1 MIVGSKENVPNIT
14 NTVPEQIV
22 DVKWTKDQNW
32 DSWKTLKNC
41 GFRVRVIV
49 SDNYSANMLAYKPLL
64 KEFIH
69 LDDDLYI
76 EHNYQKIYLLHDAV
90 HLILIVRNNLLNY
103 KRVTFFENNFVATL
117 MYVRL
122 NGGHGLLNF
131 TTPLDQFPFFKVLII
146 LSWHIL
152 QPSPLKKV
160 GGKSKRFFKKVRWI
174 LTPCPPNKKEILK
187 NLSEMS
193 PNFLMDLQENFKR
206 NGKNITS
213 VYENP

>member
-1 MIVGSKENVPNIT
+1 MILGSKENVPNIT

-22 DVKWTKDQNW
+22 DVKWTKDQNL

-64 KEFIH
+64 KEFVH

-103 KRVTFFENNFVATL
+103 KRLTFFENNFVATL

-146 LSWHIL
+146 LS
-152 QPSPLKKV
+152 
-160 GGKSKRFFKKVRWI
+160 
-174 LTPCPPNKKEILK
+174 
-187 NLSEMS
+187 
-193 PNFLMDLQENFKR
+193 
-206 NGKNITS
+206 
-213 VYENP
+213 